1 MHDHHNGLSSPDN
14 KVRFKTDNLR
24 ILWMPNQTNH
34 LQWLNTRYATIIQEL
49 HGTTTGE
56 TNDKLIEL
64 LELNQQIQAQM
75 ILHLLAEQKQLQI
88 DTDNQLMEISH
99 YLQDI
104 ITSRIREA
112 ENLEKAR

>member
-1 MHDHHNGLSSPDN
+1 
-14 KVRFKTDNLR
+14 
-24 ILWMPNQTNH
+24 MPNQANQ

-49 HGTTTGE
+49 RGTTTGE

-64 LELNQQIQAQM
+64 MELNQQIQAQM
-75 ILHLLAEQKQLQI
+75 MLLLLADQKQQQI
-88 DTDNQLMEISH
+88 ETDNQLMEISH

-104 ITSRIREA
+104 ITTRIREA

>member
-1 MHDHHNGLSSPDN
+1 
-14 KVRFKTDNLR
+14 
-24 ILWMPNQTNH
+24 MPNQANQ

-49 HGTTTGE
+49 RGTTTGE

-64 LELNQQIQAQM
+64 LELNQQIQAHM
-75 ILHLLAEQKQLQI
+75 MLHLLADQKQQQI
-88 DTDNQLMEISH
+88 ETDNQLMEISH